1 MNCSPA
7 KWLLMRKVCWWAS
20 GCLSPFAF
28 YPHRWLA
35 SCMQHREKGGRVSV
49 SPCQW
54 IASRQQVLCSAFS
67 WRQVLQG
74 ATRPQHWICE
84 GDFCTTQRWNRRKRR
99 KLPTVVKVEEVVQ
112 ELCDPTVDQ
121 AEEEKTPNG
130 CDSGWGHT
138 SYILSQRLIRRNRR
152 RFPMAVKAEE
162 DIHEYIWPNGG
173 TGRRGESFHGCE
185 GEWGHI

>member
-1 MNCSPA
+1 
-7 KWLLMRKVCWWAS
+7 MRKVCWWAS

-35 SCMQHREKGGRVSV
+35 SCVQHREKGGRVSV

-74 ATRPQHWICE
+74 AARPRHWICE

-99 KLPTVVKVEEVVQ
+99 KLPMAVKADEVAQVIFCPNGWSDGRGEDSQ
-112 ELCDPTVDQ
+112 RLWRWKRTYMSIYDPTVEQ
-121 AEEEKTPNG
+121 AEEEKAPNG
-130 CDSGWGHT
+130 CEGGW
-138 SYILSQRLIRRNRR
+138 S
-152 RFPMAVKAEE
+152 
-162 DIHEYIWPNGG
+162 
-173 TGRRGESFHGCE
+173 
-185 GEWGHI
+185 HI